1 MNDDLKSLLL
11 EVSASLI
18 VAAITAVVAMIFTK
32 KYFPML
38 GFASEMK
45 KHGFQSVSLKKLSN
59 RELRDVFNSAARV
72 RIMYVSGIGFF
83 SNRFIQNLIANSQN
97 KDVKIQFLCSEKD
110 TVFLQDIENLEKTY
124 GTRQFNKYITPE
136 IEFVEGFCKNI
147 KNIEIKNFSTE
158 YRMPFILADY
168 EYDDTLKDYAETK
181 AWLYITF
188 PPYRSDKSIILRG
201 YENRKEKHSS
211 NNFNLIYMLNEHFES
226 IWNKK
231 H

>member
-1 MNDDLKSLLL
+1 MSEDLKGLLL
-11 EVSASLI
+11 EVAASLI
-18 VAAITAVVAMIFTK
+18 VAAITAAVAMAFTK

-38 GFASEMK
+38 GFANEMK
-45 KHGFQSVSLKKLSN
+45 KHGFQSVSLKRLNN
-59 RELRDVFNSAARV
+59 RELRDIFNNAARV

-83 SNRFIQNLIANSQN
+83 INGFIQNLIVNSQI
-97 KDVKIQFLCSEKD
+97 KDVKIQFLCSEKN
-110 TVFLQDIENLEKTY
+110 TVFLQDIENLEKSY
-124 GTRQFNKYITPE
+124 GTRKSDKYITPE
-136 IEFVEGFCKNI
+136 IEIVEGICKNI

-158 YRMPFILADY
+158 YRMPFILADFK
-168 EYDDTLKDYAETK
+168 YDDVLKDYAETK